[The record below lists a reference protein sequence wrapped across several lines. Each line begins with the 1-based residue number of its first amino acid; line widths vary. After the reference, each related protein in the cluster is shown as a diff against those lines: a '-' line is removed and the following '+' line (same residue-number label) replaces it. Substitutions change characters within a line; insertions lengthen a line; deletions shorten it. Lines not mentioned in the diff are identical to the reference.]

1 MLFLVIHMDSG
12 KDFMQECGYN
22 NCGCRNAVVCGYK
35 NAVINNTH
43 GQWQS
48 FGQECGCGYT
58 IILL

>member
-1 MLFLVIHMDSG
+1 MDSG